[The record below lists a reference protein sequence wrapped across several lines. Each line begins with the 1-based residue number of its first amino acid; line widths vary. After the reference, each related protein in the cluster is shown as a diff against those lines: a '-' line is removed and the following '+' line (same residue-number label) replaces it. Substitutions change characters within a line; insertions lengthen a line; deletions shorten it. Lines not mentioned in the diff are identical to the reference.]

1 MRSQTDCN
9 QPSQKDIIREME
21 SKWREVERK
30 KRKMNIA
37 TNSSS
42 CFRIETQ
49 ERRRDEETRHR
60 LSLWSSQSSGYLFFF
75 SYSLSLSFCTLMCSP
90 WLCHIYKL
98 VVEEVCVCV
107 DWTHIIFEKKKKKQL
122 IMKWGKKH
130 KNKKMKQKMMMKHAV
145 TESVFPLF
153 EIDFQ
158 ITWQKDSTSA

>member
-9 QPSQKDIIREME
+9 QPSQKDIIRDGIKME
-21 SKWREVERK
+21 GGWKKEKENEYRDQFIIMFQDWNPRK
-30 KRKMNIA
+30 EK
-37 TNSSS
+37 
-42 CFRIETQ
+42 
-49 ERRRDEETRHR
+49 RRRNSTQTFTLEQSIIR
-60 LSLWSSQSSGYLFFF
+60 LSLFF

-158 ITWQKDSTSA
+158 ITWQKDSMSA